1 MIISIDAENGIK
13 SMFIGVQNS
22 IESLNNIFDK
32 TEFEFYKLKI
42 SQKKLWDSMKMWM
55 MKE

>member
-42 SQKKLWDSMKMWM
+42 SQKKL
-55 MKE
+55 